1 MCQKT
6 YGKARN
12 FFDVVYFFRG
22 PITGFSAYS
31 RKSIHPVHNGA
42 KSVLRNQ
49 IFTKVKP
56 YLRQNTLCS
65 SDAGRWKTLG
75 VPVIIGG
82 DNHIC
87 ALKFGYS
94 EKATKIC
101 AILLSKGWF
110 DEFETNVRGPRA
122 PQVEFSNTLHKIC
135 QKIDIS
141 TIHLMHSRSL

>member
-6 YGKARN
+6 YGKAARN

-56 YLRQNTLCS
+56 YFRQNIICTHIGMQLS
-65 SDAGRWKTLG
+65 SRKCGFILHRYFLSNFYTFKTG
-75 VPVIIGG
+75 MFSKYVVIIFRIVQGLG
-82 DNHIC
+82 IKTHNECCD
-87 ALKFGYS
+87 KFQ
-94 EKATKIC
+94 
-101 AILLSKGWF
+101 F
-110 DEFETNVRGPRA
+110 
-122 PQVEFSNTLHKIC
+122 
-135 QKIDIS
+135 
-141 TIHLMHSRSL
+141 